1 MGDHLVAGRPPPFG
15 KFLLNNIVYSAD
27 NRAADGAV
35 MNDNPST
42 NSRTKHEDEPLPET
56 GRKPTIISM
65 QVCPNCSEQLR
76 EDHCKLACPRCGYFL
91 SCSDFY

>member
-1 MGDHLVAGRPPPFG
+1 
-15 KFLLNNIVYSAD
+15 
-27 NRAADGAV
+27 

-42 NSRTKHEDEPLPET
+42 NSLAQHKDEPLPQTDRKRET
-56 GRKPTIISM
+56 VSL

-76 EDHCKLACPRCGYFL
+76 ENHCKVACPRCGYFL

>member
-1 MGDHLVAGRPPPFG
+1 MGDHLLARRPPPFG

-27 NRAADGAV
+27 ITTGAGAV

-42 NSRTKHEDEPLPET
+42 NSRAEDEDEPLSQT
-56 GRKPTIISM
+56 GRKGAASSM

-76 EDHCKLACPRCGYFL
+76 ENHCKLVCPRCGYFL